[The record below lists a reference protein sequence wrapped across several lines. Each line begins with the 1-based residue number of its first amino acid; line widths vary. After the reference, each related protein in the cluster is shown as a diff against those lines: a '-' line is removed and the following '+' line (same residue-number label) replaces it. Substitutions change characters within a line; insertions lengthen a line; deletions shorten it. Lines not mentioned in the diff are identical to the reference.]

1 MRPPTTNHYSAADW
15 MSRICLIFFVVCV
28 FAKATM
34 LRRKT
39 LIFCRLFESSLCF
52 VDVRKFSPNFYDKPI
67 VHNHTAADWQY
78 HFAVIVCTDAF
89 RTTSE
94 WNANGLYLF
103 FVHCSQRMEDG
114 RVCVCARAE
123 EESFQSV
130 KTIEGIDRVLY
141 CQYTCPFLYGFNF
154 RMACNGSTRQ
164 FLANSVFSI
173 AIANRIAMCP
183 WECYSMR
190 FKLLA
195 IFFFLTLN
203 GYEYRIYGT
212 IEEMKKKMCQTS
224 NTHICVSHLKRRGRT
239 RNPTDNNGT
248 D

>member
-1 MRPPTTNHYSAADW
+1 MECKWFVFVFRALQSTN
-15 MSRICLIFFVVCV
+15 
-28 FAKATM
+28 
-34 LRRKT
+34 
-39 LIFCRLFESSLCF
+39 
-52 VDVRKFSPNFYDKPI
+52 
-67 VHNHTAADWQY
+67 
-78 HFAVIVCTDAF
+78 
-89 RTTSE
+89 
-94 WNANGLYLF
+94 
-103 FVHCSQRMEDG
+103 G
-114 RVCVCARAE
+114 RWTGVCVCARAE

-203 GYEYRIYGT
+203 GYEYRINGT
-212 IEEMKKKMCQTS
+212 IEEMKKK
-224 NTHICVSHLKRRGRT
+224 CVKQAIHT
-239 RNPTDNNGT
+239 YVCHT
-248 D
+248 